1 MVKMRGLTVKEKC
14 TLCGLIWYPDATD
27 REIAEKFKI
36 PTSTVTAIRRRL
48 RERHLF
54 RFAYLPMFNMLGH
67 ELLVV
72 SYGSFDPNSPQKA
85 REMFLAKLKEVN
97 PKIFAQCRNH
107 ENWLMMSNAANYTE
121 AKKNLDAL
129 EEYIGTHGLAN
140 TQKISHILFPYAVTD
155 IINFFDFRGIAK
167 YIMPADWN
175 AELCKKSYELTR
187 NYAREVLTK
196 KELLVLSGLVNYP
209 DQALSDVASKVK
221 VSRQCVSRTER
232 ELKARKI
239 LRPIVIPNLHLL
251 DYKYLLALHL
261 QYKTH
266 VQKIDRDRIASTI
279 LDNFPVMFFVS
290 GTFESFMVTPVR
302 TFDDCMAARKTL
314 IELHASH
321 DLLRA
326 APTFMFFPTEHMA
339 CLQDVDFKKC
349 IGGGKV

>member
-1 MVKMRGLTVKEKC
+1 MRGLTVKEKA
-14 TLCGLIWYPDATD
+14 TLCGLIWHPDATD
-27 REIAEKFKI
+27 REIAEKLKM

-48 RERHLF
+48 REKDLF
-54 RFAYLPMFNMLGH
+54 RFAYLPMLNMLGH

-72 SYGSFDPNSPQKA
+72 SYGSFDPNSQDKV
-85 REMFLAKLKEVN
+85 REMFLAKLKDVN

-129 EEYIGTHGLAN
+129 EEFIGKHGIAN

-155 IINFFDFRGIAK
+155 MVNFFDFRRFANH
-167 YIMPADWN
+167 IMPAEI
-175 AELCKKSYELTR
+175 APLLCKSHYELPQ

-196 KELLVLSGLVNYP
+196 KELQVLAGLVNYP
-209 DQALSDVASKVK
+209 EEPISNVASRIK
-221 VSRQCVSRTER
+221 VSRQCISRTEK

-239 LRPIVIPNLHLL
+239 LRPIIVPNLHSL
-251 DYKYLLALHL
+251 DYRYLVALHL

-266 VQKIDRDRIASTI
+266 VQRSDRERIASTI

-290 GTFESFMVTPVR
+290 GTFESFIVTPVR
-302 TFDDCMAARKTL
+302 TFDECIAARKTL

-321 DLLRA
+321 DMLRS

-339 CLQDVDFKKC
+339 CLQHFDFKKC
-349 IGGGKV
+349 IGGGKL